1 MSQSSSQ
8 VPTGSHPVVTP
19 LSWREWL
26 WQGTQYM
33 ATLSLLCGAGW
44 WGHHTQWNFGLASPA
59 EAVSTERPIDPLPE
73 VQPVDP
79 SLTRLDSPQ
88 SALLSGIETGRV
100 EQAQLQDRIPVT
112 GEITYDPRL
121 VTSLAPRLP
130 GTVWRVLRR
139 VGDSVSTGDVMAL
152 IDSAGVGQAKADFL
166 SALVTVESKQE
177 IVDSYEKIP
186 EAIPERQRREARIA
200 LRESRIQLL
209 NTQQMLTNLGFQIE
223 PTELSRLSDV
233 ERVKFMRIL
242 GLPAEVAQ
250 EVEHGSQTSN
260 LLPIWAP
267 QPGVVTVQDANRGQ
281 NVDAETPIFEIADLS
296 RMSVRL
302 HIPKEFAGR
311 VQAGQAF
318 HFHPDGSSQ
327 KLEGELSWISTQ
339 VNPQT
344 RTLEA
349 RAIIENER
357 FASESAS
364 GSGKSSLRAH
374 IFGRGAIVVG
384 STQGAMA
391 VPASAVVRTE
401 TTSQVYVRTGELEY
415 RPVPVSVGVKQDH
428 LIQVHSDRL
437 QPGQEVVVQG
447 GHILKSELVL
457 KGDSSR

>member
-1 MSQSSSQ
+1 MSKSSSQ
-8 VPTGSHPVVTP
+8 HPTDSHLVAAP

-59 EAVSTERPIDPLPE
+59 EAVSTERPIDPPAAVE
-73 VQPVDP
+73 PVDP
-79 SLTRLDSPQ
+79 TLTRLDSPQ

-100 EQAQLQDRIPVT
+100 EQAQLQDRVPVT

-121 VTSLAPRLP
+121 VTSLAPRVP

-139 VGDSVSTGDVMAL
+139 VGDSVATGDVMAL
-152 IDSAGVGQAKADFL
+152 IDAAGVGQAKADFL

-200 LRESRIQLL
+200 LREARIQLL
-209 NTQQMLTNLGFQIE
+209 NAQQLLTNLGFQIE
-223 PTELSRLSDV
+223 PAELARLSDV

-242 GLPAEVAQ
+242 GLPTEIAQ
-250 EVEHGSQTSN
+250 EVEQGSQTSN

-281 NVDAETPIFEIADLS
+281 NVAAETPVFEIADLS

-311 VQAGQAF
+311 VQAGQPF

-327 KLEGELSWISTQ
+327 KLEGELSWISTE

-349 RAIIENER
+349 RAIIENGQ
-357 FASESAS
+357 FAGEAAS
-364 GSGKSSLRAH
+364 GTGKSPLRAH

-384 STQGAMA
+384 SANGALA
-391 VPASAVVRTE
+391 VPSSAVVLTE
-401 TTSQVYVRTGELEY
+401 STSQVYVRTGELEY
-415 RPVPVSVGVKQDH
+415 RPIPVSVGVKDDQ
-428 LIQVHSDRL
+428 LVQVHSDQL
-437 QPGQEVVVQG
+437 QPGQEVVVRG

-457 KGDSSR
+457 KGDSAR

>member
-1 MSQSSSQ
+1 MSSSS
-8 VPTGSHPVVTP
+8 SHPLLGSQGTTP
-19 LSWREWL
+19 QSWRQSL
-26 WQGTQYM
+26 WQGAQYM
-33 ATLSLLCGAGW
+33 ATLSLLCGAGL
-44 WGHHTQWNFGLASPA
+44 WGHHTQWSFGLTSPA
-59 EAVSTERPIDPLPE
+59 EAVSTERPVDAPTSAE
-73 VQPVDP
+73 PVDP
-79 SLTRLDSPQ
+79 TLTRLDSQQ
-88 SALLSGIETGRV
+88 SAMLSGIETGRV

-130 GTVWRVLRR
+130 GSVWRVLRR
-139 VGDSVSTGDVMAL
+139 VGDSVATGDVMAL

-209 NTQQMLTNLGFQIE
+209 NAQQMLTNLGFQIVPE
-223 PTELSRLSDV
+223 DLARLSDV
-233 ERVKFMRIL
+233 QRVQFMRLL
-242 GLPAEVAQ
+242 GLPAEIAQ
-250 EVEHGSQTSN
+250 EVEQGSQTSN

-281 NVDAETPIFEIADLS
+281 NVAAETPIFEIADLS

-311 VQAGQAF
+311 VQAGQPF

-327 KLEGELSWISTQ
+327 KLEGELSWISTE

-349 RAIIENER
+349 RAIIENEQ
-357 FASESAS
+357 FAGDLSS
-364 GSGKSSLRAH
+364 GSGKSPLRAH

-384 STQGAMA
+384 SASGALA
-391 VPASAVVRTE
+391 VPTSAVVRTE
-401 TTSQVYVRTGELEY
+401 STSQVYVRSGDLEY
-415 RPVPVSVGVKQDH
+415 RLVPVSVGVQQDD
-428 LIQVHSDRL
+428 LVQVHSDQL
-437 QPGQEVVVQG
+437 QPGQEVVVRG

-457 KGDSSR
+457 KGEAAR